1 VPELRG
7 AAAHRRRQVA
17 AAVDEPGHLVVLAAG
32 VVAGDN
38 VEVRT
43 SRALSEAEGRQ
54 VADAVEFSRA
64 EMRRAHQGRL

>member
-1 VPELRG
+1 
-7 AAAHRRRQVA
+7 
-17 AAVDEPGHLVVLAAG
+17 VLAAG